1 MRLVLASLVFG
12 SLFVLGSTAAAVAQQ
27 PQIWVA
33 VHGPAG
39 WSPREELVLQ
49 VGPTSWGGYG
59 GVVSVSSAGPAQVRL
74 VGRESCHVY
83 ADFVAPVG
91 TMWVIRFV
99 PDGSTRIEDWSAR
112 GMDSGPALRPAAPA
126 ECPPEYAEPDAP
138 ASADGGLGGLVT
150 VAVLGG
156 VALVLLV
163 GLLMFLQS
171 RSSNRPR

>member
-1 MRLVLASLVFG
+1 MRFVLASLVFG

-27 PQIWVA
+27 PQTWVA

-39 WSPREELVLQ
+39 WSPSEELVLQ
-49 VGPTSWGGYG
+49 LGPTSWHGYG
-59 GVVSVSSAGPAQVRL
+59 GVVSVSSAGPARVRL
-74 VGRESCHVY
+74 VARESCHVY

-91 TMWVIRFV
+91 TMWVIRFQ
-99 PDGSTRIEDWSAR
+99 PDGSVQIEDWTAR
-112 GMDSGPALRPAAPA
+112 GMDSGPALSQVAPA
-126 ECPPEYAEPDAP
+126 ECPPASAEPAAP
-138 ASADGGLGGLVT
+138 APADGGLGGLVT

-163 GLLMFLQS
+163 GLLMFIQS